1 MKISIIT
8 ATYNSEGFIMSN
20 LNSVNSQT
28 YKNYEH
34 IIIDNESKDK
44 TLDIIRNNG
53 KGVKIIS
60 EKDEGIYDAF
70 NKGIELATGDIIS
83 ILNSDD
89 YYSDN
94 KILENIVDIFKKKN
108 VGIVYGNINYV
119 KRYGEK
125 KILRYWKSNKYKT
138 NDFKIGWSP
147 PHPAFFVKKSLYDQ
161 YGKYKSIYGN
171 SSDFELMYRF
181 LEKNRLS
188 NDYIDKTLV
197 TMRLGGKSNKNLLE
211 IIRQNLIILDIL
223 DIKKNIY
230 LITKFFVNKF
240 INRIKQL
247 IILK

>member
-1 MKISIIT
+1 
-8 ATYNSEGFIMSN
+8 MSN

-94 KILENIVDIFKKKN
+94 KILENIVDIFKKK
-108 VGIVYGNINYV
+108 
-119 KRYGEK
+119 
-125 KILRYWKSNKYKT
+125 
-138 NDFKIGWSP
+138 
-147 PHPAFFVKKSLYDQ
+147 
-161 YGKYKSIYGN
+161 
-171 SSDFELMYRF
+171 M
-181 LEKNRLS
+181 
-188 NDYIDKTLV
+188 
-197 TMRLGGKSNKNLLE
+197 
-211 IIRQNLIILDIL
+211 
-223 DIKKNIY
+223 
-230 LITKFFVNKF
+230 
-240 INRIKQL
+240 
-247 IILK
+247 